1 MAGNVLYA
9 SLFEKD
15 IHRLDL
21 HDLPFRQEDGP
32 ELLNV
37 LRFTD
42 LPQVAAIA
50 GERSQ
55 LRIYSNHPEKWS
67 DLTQL
72 AAKLGWPEKQVQIR
86 AGMKEE

>member
-21 HDLPFRQEDGP
+21 HDLPVRQEDGP

-50 GERSQ
+50 GNGASCGSIRTSRRNGATSPNSPPNSGGPKSRS
-55 LRIYSNHPEKWS
+55 RSAP
-67 DLTQL
+67 
-72 AAKLGWPEKQVQIR
+72 G
-86 AGMKEE
+86 